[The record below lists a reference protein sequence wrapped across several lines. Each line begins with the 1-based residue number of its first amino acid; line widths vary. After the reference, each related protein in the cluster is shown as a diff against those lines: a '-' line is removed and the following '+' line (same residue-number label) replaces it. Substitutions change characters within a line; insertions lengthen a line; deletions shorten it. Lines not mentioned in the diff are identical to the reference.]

1 MIYAHN
7 HTVELPAQQCSID
20 LQIVSEGISGQSSI
34 DADHF
39 GQNLPDAFSLTL
51 LTPRHEAEIYDYIR
65 RFLGRRTQ
73 RVAALHANHPDNRYG
88 KTDLSSRESCGAAF
102 GRKVLRSVPPTSP
115 SGRRERNNEH
125 LIMKKIFAIL
135 IALSALSNFSCKE
148 KEEEYTEGG
157 LVFGG
162 IYMLDGQQLVET
174 DGYILEL
181 PAEQNTVELR
191 IVSKGV
197 QEFGIGGYPMS
208 GLGEYKVEGFTIKVT
223 PDPAS
228 EKLEIYDYI
237 DVEYK
242 GEQHRVP
249 RYLQTLHLGADTN
262 TGQQKEIR
270 YGSSRTFQT
279 IGWSGAQLTVRQ
291 AGR

>member
-1 MIYAHN
+1 
-7 HTVELPAQQCSID
+7 
-20 LQIVSEGISGQSSI
+20 
-34 DADHF
+34 
-39 GQNLPDAFSLTL
+39 
-51 LTPRHEAEIYDYIR
+51 
-65 RFLGRRTQ
+65 
-73 RVAALHANHPDNRYG
+73 
-88 KTDLSSRESCGAAF
+88 
-102 GRKVLRSVPPTSP
+102 
-115 SGRRERNNEH
+115 
-125 LIMKKIFAIL
+125 MKKIFAIL

-242 GEQHRVP
+242 GEQHRIHVISKRSVSAP
-249 RYLQTLHLGADTN
+249 TRTPDSKRKSG
-262 TGQQKEIR
+262 

-279 IGWSGAQLTVRQ
+279 IGWSGVNSPS
-291 AGR
+291 GRRADKRKRSLATPFFMLQTDRSRPFRRIFSPSSHLGRPRASAALHPP

>member
-1 MIYAHN
+1 
-7 HTVELPAQQCSID
+7 
-20 LQIVSEGISGQSSI
+20 
-34 DADHF
+34 
-39 GQNLPDAFSLTL
+39 
-51 LTPRHEAEIYDYIR
+51 
-65 RFLGRRTQ
+65 
-73 RVAALHANHPDNRYG
+73 
-88 KTDLSSRESCGAAF
+88 
-102 GRKVLRSVPPTSP
+102 
-115 SGRRERNNEH
+115 
-125 LIMKKIFAIL
+125 MKKIFAIL

-262 TGQQKEIR
+262 SGQ
-270 YGSSRTFQT
+270 
-279 IGWSGAQLTVRQ
+279 
-291 AGR
+291 

>member
-1 MIYAHN
+1 
-7 HTVELPAQQCSID
+7 
-20 LQIVSEGISGQSSI
+20 
-34 DADHF
+34 
-39 GQNLPDAFSLTL
+39 
-51 LTPRHEAEIYDYIR
+51 
-65 RFLGRRTQ
+65 
-73 RVAALHANHPDNRYG
+73 
-88 KTDLSSRESCGAAF
+88 
-102 GRKVLRSVPPTSP
+102 
-115 SGRRERNNEH
+115 
-125 LIMKKIFAIL
+125 MKKIFAIL

-242 GEQHRVP
+242 GEQHLFHVISKRSVSAP
-249 RYLQTLHLGADTN
+249 TRTPDSKRKSG
-262 TGQQKEIR
+262 

-279 IGWSGAQLTVRQ
+279 IGWSGVNSPS
-291 AGR
+291 GRRADKRKRSLATPFFMLQTDRSRPFRRIFSPSSHLGRARASAALHPP

>member
-1 MIYAHN
+1 
-7 HTVELPAQQCSID
+7 
-20 LQIVSEGISGQSSI
+20 
-34 DADHF
+34 
-39 GQNLPDAFSLTL
+39 
-51 LTPRHEAEIYDYIR
+51 
-65 RFLGRRTQ
+65 
-73 RVAALHANHPDNRYG
+73 
-88 KTDLSSRESCGAAF
+88 
-102 GRKVLRSVPPTSP
+102 
-115 SGRRERNNEH
+115 
-125 LIMKKIFAIL
+125 MKKIFAIL
-135 IALSALSNFSCKE
+135 IALSALSNFSGKD

-242 GEQHRVP
+242 GEQHCVP
-249 RYLQTLHLGADTN
+249 RYLQTLRLGADTN

-270 YGSSRTFQT
+270 IRFITNIPNYWME
-279 IGWSGAQLTVRQ
+279 WSQLTVRQ

>member
-1 MIYAHN
+1 
-7 HTVELPAQQCSID
+7 
-20 LQIVSEGISGQSSI
+20 
-34 DADHF
+34 
-39 GQNLPDAFSLTL
+39 
-51 LTPRHEAEIYDYIR
+51 
-65 RFLGRRTQ
+65 
-73 RVAALHANHPDNRYG
+73 
-88 KTDLSSRESCGAAF
+88 
-102 GRKVLRSVPPTSP
+102 
-115 SGRRERNNEH
+115 
-125 LIMKKIFAIL
+125 MKKIFAIL

-208 GLGEYKVEGFTIKVT
+208 GLGEYKVEGF
-223 PDPAS
+223 
-228 EKLEIYDYI
+228 KLEIYDYI
-237 DVEYK
+237 DVEYQ
-242 GEQHRVP
+242 GEQHCVP
-249 RYLQTLHLGADTN
+249 RYLQTLRLGADTN

-270 YGSSRTFQT
+270 IRFITNIPNYWME
-279 IGWSGAQLTVRQ
+279 WSQLTVRQ

>member
-1 MIYAHN
+1 
-7 HTVELPAQQCSID
+7 
-20 LQIVSEGISGQSSI
+20 
-34 DADHF
+34 
-39 GQNLPDAFSLTL
+39 
-51 LTPRHEAEIYDYIR
+51 
-65 RFLGRRTQ
+65 
-73 RVAALHANHPDNRYG
+73 
-88 KTDLSSRESCGAAF
+88 
-102 GRKVLRSVPPTSP
+102 
-115 SGRRERNNEH
+115 
-125 LIMKKIFAIL
+125 MKKIFAIL

-197 QEFGIGGYPMS
+197 QEFGIGGYSMS

-242 GEQHRVP
+242 
-249 RYLQTLHLGADTN
+249 
-262 TGQQKEIR
+262 EI
-270 YGSSRTFQT
+270 
-279 IGWSGAQLTVRQ
+279 
-291 AGR
+291 GRAHV

>member
-1 MIYAHN
+1 
-7 HTVELPAQQCSID
+7 
-20 LQIVSEGISGQSSI
+20 
-34 DADHF
+34 
-39 GQNLPDAFSLTL
+39 
-51 LTPRHEAEIYDYIR
+51 
-65 RFLGRRTQ
+65 
-73 RVAALHANHPDNRYG
+73 
-88 KTDLSSRESCGAAF
+88 
-102 GRKVLRSVPPTSP
+102 
-115 SGRRERNNEH
+115 
-125 LIMKKIFAIL
+125 MKKIFAIL

-223 PDPAS
+223 PDPG
-228 EKLEIYDYI
+228 I
-237 DVEYK
+237 
-242 GEQHRVP
+242 GE
-249 RYLQTLHLGADTN
+249 TWKST
-262 TGQQKEIR
+262 TT
-270 YGSSRTFQT
+270 ST
-279 IGWSGAQLTVRQ
+279 
-291 AGR
+291 

>member
-1 MIYAHN
+1 
-7 HTVELPAQQCSID
+7 
-20 LQIVSEGISGQSSI
+20 
-34 DADHF
+34 
-39 GQNLPDAFSLTL
+39 
-51 LTPRHEAEIYDYIR
+51 
-65 RFLGRRTQ
+65 
-73 RVAALHANHPDNRYG
+73 
-88 KTDLSSRESCGAAF
+88 
-102 GRKVLRSVPPTSP
+102 
-115 SGRRERNNEH
+115 
-125 LIMKKIFAIL
+125 MKKIFAIL

-242 GEQHRVP
+242 GEQHRFHVISKRSVSAP
-249 RYLQTLHLGADTN
+249 TRTPDSKRKSG
-262 TGQQKEIR
+262 

-279 IGWSGAQLTVRQ
+279 IGWSGVNSPS
-291 AGR
+291 GRRADKRKRSLATPFFMLQTDRSRPFRRIFSPSSHLGRARASAALHPP

>member
-1 MIYAHN
+1 
-7 HTVELPAQQCSID
+7 
-20 LQIVSEGISGQSSI
+20 
-34 DADHF
+34 
-39 GQNLPDAFSLTL
+39 
-51 LTPRHEAEIYDYIR
+51 
-65 RFLGRRTQ
+65 
-73 RVAALHANHPDNRYG
+73 
-88 KTDLSSRESCGAAF
+88 
-102 GRKVLRSVPPTSP
+102 
-115 SGRRERNNEH
+115 
-125 LIMKKIFAIL
+125 MKKIFAIL

-162 IYMLDGQQLVET
+162 IYMLDGQQ
-174 DGYILEL
+174 
-181 PAEQNTVELR
+181 LR

-242 GEQHRVP
+242 GEQHCVP

-270 YGSSRTFQT
+270 IRFITNIPNYWME
-279 IGWSGAQLTVRQ
+279 WSQLTVRQ

>member
-1 MIYAHN
+1 
-7 HTVELPAQQCSID
+7 
-20 LQIVSEGISGQSSI
+20 
-34 DADHF
+34 
-39 GQNLPDAFSLTL
+39 
-51 LTPRHEAEIYDYIR
+51 
-65 RFLGRRTQ
+65 
-73 RVAALHANHPDNRYG
+73 
-88 KTDLSSRESCGAAF
+88 
-102 GRKVLRSVPPTSP
+102 
-115 SGRRERNNEH
+115 
-125 LIMKKIFAIL
+125 MKKIFAIL

-237 DVEYK
+237 DV
-242 GEQHRVP
+242 
-249 RYLQTLHLGADTN
+249 RYLQTLRLGADTN

-270 YGSSRTFQT
+270 IRFITNIPNYWME
-279 IGWSGAQLTVRQ
+279 WSQLTVRQ

>member
-1 MIYAHN
+1 
-7 HTVELPAQQCSID
+7 
-20 LQIVSEGISGQSSI
+20 
-34 DADHF
+34 
-39 GQNLPDAFSLTL
+39 
-51 LTPRHEAEIYDYIR
+51 
-65 RFLGRRTQ
+65 
-73 RVAALHANHPDNRYG
+73 
-88 KTDLSSRESCGAAF
+88 
-102 GRKVLRSVPPTSP
+102 
-115 SGRRERNNEH
+115 
-125 LIMKKIFAIL
+125 MKKIFAIL

-242 GEQHRVP
+242 GEQHRIP
-249 RYLQTLHLGADTN
+249 RYLQTPVSAPTRTPTAKGNPDTVHHEHSK
-262 TGQQKEIR
+262 T
-270 YGSSRTFQT
+270 T
-279 IGWSGAQLTVRQ
+279 GWSGVNSPSGRRADKEKGVLRLMLFFMQQIVPDLFVESFSRLLTSAEPAQAALHPP
-291 AGR
+291 

>member
-1 MIYAHN
+1 
-7 HTVELPAQQCSID
+7 
-20 LQIVSEGISGQSSI
+20 
-34 DADHF
+34 
-39 GQNLPDAFSLTL
+39 
-51 LTPRHEAEIYDYIR
+51 
-65 RFLGRRTQ
+65 
-73 RVAALHANHPDNRYG
+73 
-88 KTDLSSRESCGAAF
+88 
-102 GRKVLRSVPPTSP
+102 
-115 SGRRERNNEH
+115 
-125 LIMKKIFAIL
+125 MKKIFAIL

-242 GEQHRVP
+242 GEQHRVVSAP
-249 RYLQTLHLGADTN
+249 TRTPDSKRRSG
-262 TGQQKEIR
+262 
-270 YGSSRTFQT
+270 YGSSRTFRT
-279 IGWSGAQLTVRQ
+279 IGWSGVNSPSGKPERNNEHRL
-291 AGR
+291 

>member
-1 MIYAHN
+1 
-7 HTVELPAQQCSID
+7 
-20 LQIVSEGISGQSSI
+20 
-34 DADHF
+34 
-39 GQNLPDAFSLTL
+39 
-51 LTPRHEAEIYDYIR
+51 
-65 RFLGRRTQ
+65 
-73 RVAALHANHPDNRYG
+73 
-88 KTDLSSRESCGAAF
+88 
-102 GRKVLRSVPPTSP
+102 
-115 SGRRERNNEH
+115 
-125 LIMKKIFAIL
+125 MKKIFAIL

-270 YGSSRTFQT
+270 IRFITNIPNYWME
-279 IGWSGAQLTVRQ
+279 WSQLTVRQ
-291 AGR
+291 AGRYKEKGALRLLFSCCKQIVPDLFVESFLRLLTSAEPAQAQLCTRLNETGPYRSTMSL

>member
-1 MIYAHN
+1 
-7 HTVELPAQQCSID
+7 
-20 LQIVSEGISGQSSI
+20 
-34 DADHF
+34 
-39 GQNLPDAFSLTL
+39 
-51 LTPRHEAEIYDYIR
+51 
-65 RFLGRRTQ
+65 
-73 RVAALHANHPDNRYG
+73 
-88 KTDLSSRESCGAAF
+88 
-102 GRKVLRSVPPTSP
+102 
-115 SGRRERNNEH
+115 
-125 LIMKKIFAIL
+125 MKKIFAIL

-249 RYLQTLHLGADTN
+249 RQCEGHPFADAPCDARLDAVGRIGPEAEVTAADRAAVAGAALPVEV
-262 TGQQKEIR
+262 GQRE
-270 YGSSRTFQT
+270 GHGAEG
-279 IGWSGAQLTVRQ
+279 IGQREVHFFVGGGGEVHRSP
-291 AGR
+291 GRCREVPA

>member
-1 MIYAHN
+1 
-7 HTVELPAQQCSID
+7 
-20 LQIVSEGISGQSSI
+20 
-34 DADHF
+34 
-39 GQNLPDAFSLTL
+39 
-51 LTPRHEAEIYDYIR
+51 
-65 RFLGRRTQ
+65 
-73 RVAALHANHPDNRYG
+73 
-88 KTDLSSRESCGAAF
+88 
-102 GRKVLRSVPPTSP
+102 
-115 SGRRERNNEH
+115 
-125 LIMKKIFAIL
+125 MKKIFAIL

-208 GLGEYKVEGFTIKVT
+208 GLGEYKVE
-223 PDPAS
+223 
-228 EKLEIYDYI
+228 IYDYI

-270 YGSSRTFQT
+270 IRFITNIPNYWME
-279 IGWSGAQLTVRQ
+279 WSQLTVRQ

>member
-1 MIYAHN
+1 MN
-7 HTVELPAQQCSID
+7 
-20 LQIVSEGISGQSSI
+20 
-34 DADHF
+34 
-39 GQNLPDAFSLTL
+39 
-51 LTPRHEAEIYDYIR
+51 
-65 RFLGRRTQ
+65 
-73 RVAALHANHPDNRYG
+73 
-88 KTDLSSRESCGAAF
+88 
-102 GRKVLRSVPPTSP
+102 
-115 SGRRERNNEH
+115 
-125 LIMKKIFAIL
+125 KIFAIL

-242 GEQHRVP
+242 GEQHRIP
-249 RYLQTLHLGADTN
+249 RYLQTLRLGADTN

-270 YGSSRTFQT
+270 IRFITNIPNYWME
-279 IGWSGAQLTVRQ
+279 WSQLTVRQ

>member
-1 MIYAHN
+1 
-7 HTVELPAQQCSID
+7 
-20 LQIVSEGISGQSSI
+20 
-34 DADHF
+34 
-39 GQNLPDAFSLTL
+39 
-51 LTPRHEAEIYDYIR
+51 
-65 RFLGRRTQ
+65 
-73 RVAALHANHPDNRYG
+73 
-88 KTDLSSRESCGAAF
+88 
-102 GRKVLRSVPPTSP
+102 
-115 SGRRERNNEH
+115 
-125 LIMKKIFAIL
+125 MKKIFAIL

-270 YGSSRTFQT
+270 IRFITNIPNYWMESTHRPAGGQIKEKGALRLLFSCCKQIVPDLFVESFLRLLTSAEPAQ
-279 IGWSGAQLTVRQ
+279 AQLCTRLNET
-291 AGR
+291 GPYRSTMSL

>member
-1 MIYAHN
+1 MLDLVLS
-7 HTVELPAQQCSID
+7 TVSQGLLWAIMALGVFLTFRVLDIAD
-20 LQIVSEGISGQSSI
+20 LSVEGTFPLGAAVAATLI
-34 DADHF
+34 DAGH
-39 GQNLPDAFSLTL
+39 
-51 LTPRHEAEIYDYIR
+51 
-65 RFLGRRTQ
+65 
-73 RVAALHANHPDNRYG
+73 
-88 KTDLSSRESCGAAF
+88 
-102 GRKVLRSVPPTSP
+102 SVW
-115 SGRRERNNEH
+115 
-125 LIMKKIFAIL
+125 FAML

-228 EKLEIYDYI
+228 EKLEIYDHI

-242 GEQHRVP
+242 GEQHRIP
-249 RYLQTLHLGADTN
+249 RYLQTLRLGADTN

-270 YGSSRTFQT
+270 IRFITNIPNYWME
-279 IGWSGAQLTVRQ
+279 WSQLTVRQ

>member
-1 MIYAHN
+1 
-7 HTVELPAQQCSID
+7 
-20 LQIVSEGISGQSSI
+20 
-34 DADHF
+34 
-39 GQNLPDAFSLTL
+39 
-51 LTPRHEAEIYDYIR
+51 
-65 RFLGRRTQ
+65 
-73 RVAALHANHPDNRYG
+73 
-88 KTDLSSRESCGAAF
+88 
-102 GRKVLRSVPPTSP
+102 
-115 SGRRERNNEH
+115 
-125 LIMKKIFAIL
+125 MKKIFAIL

-270 YGSSRTFQT
+270 IRFITNIPNYWME
-279 IGWSGAQLTVRQ
+279 WSQLTVRQ
-291 AGR
+291 AGRQRKKEPYDSFFHAANRSFPTFSSNLFSVFSPRQSPRKRSSAPALTKPALTAARCRSDRPGGRRHRPRRGRFRP